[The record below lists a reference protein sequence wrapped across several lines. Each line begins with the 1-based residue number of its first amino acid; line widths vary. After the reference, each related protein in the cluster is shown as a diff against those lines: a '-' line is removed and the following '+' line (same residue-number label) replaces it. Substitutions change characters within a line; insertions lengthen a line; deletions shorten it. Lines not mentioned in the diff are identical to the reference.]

1 MKILI
6 ADKSSPVCTRIL
18 NDAGHTV
25 DVNTGLSSEELRG
38 IIGEYHGL
46 VVRSAT
52 KVTAEILAVAKK
64 LKVVGRAG
72 TGVDNID
79 LESARKHDVVVM
91 NTPGGNS
98 NAEASSL

>member
-64 LKVVGRAG
+64 L
-72 TGVDNID
+72 
-79 LESARKHDVVVM
+79 
-91 NTPGGNS
+91 
-98 NAEASSL
+98 